1 MYAVYSRE
9 GRGKEKRMK
18 NHDRAR
24 VESYFALNFLT
35 TARVGG

>member
-9 GRGKEKRMK
+9 GEGKREEK

-35 TARVGG
+35 AARVGG